1 MEALRDYWAGRSG
14 RERLLLMVAAVL
26 AAALLGGL
34 LLRPMLALGGD
45 AAARHQAAVEREG
58 RFAAKLELL
67 KAPASAQAGAAV
79 RADAGG
85 DLAQI
90 LAQSAGEVGLTLSRN
105 EAQGRGVRIAIAG
118 GKVPVVMGWIAEL
131 ETQGFAVEALD
142 MTPQADGTAA
152 LTADVRAVTR

>member
-1 MEALRDYWAGRSG
+1 MEALRHYWAGRSG

-34 LLRPMLALGGD
+34 LLRPVLAAGGD

-67 KAPASAQAGAAV
+67 RAPDGAAV

-105 EAQGRGVRIAIAG
+105 EAQGRGARIAIAG
-118 GKVPVVMGWIAEL
+118 GKVPVVMGWIGEL
-131 ETQGFAVEALD
+131 ETQGFVVEALD